1 MPVSPLRPPLRIGLI
16 GWGTVGHA
24 LGELILTGPLPL
36 ELIGVA
42 VRDPAAQR
50 RHPLPDVPVCPAD
63 ELIRNASVV
72 VELAGGVERPLAW
85 ARSTLEQRT
94 AFVTANKAL
103 LANHGAELAQL
114 AEANRTA
121 LLGSGSVGGG
131 VPMIETVEHLAA
143 TGEIA
148 GIRGLLN
155 ATSTYLLTQMAAGLS
170 FEEALAE
177 AQRVGYAE
185 ADPTLDLNGRDAAQ
199 KVAILASV
207 AWGRWRPEDEV
218 EVTGIEGV
226 RPELGSIVRLVADAT
241 PERLTV
247 QPMKLEAGSPLAAVA
262 GVDGI
267 LEVEVRG
274 TGTFRVSGPGA
285 GGRVTAGAVYADLAR
300 LFDGERPILFGGIS

>member
-16 GWGTVGHA
+16 GWGTVGRA
-24 LGELILTGPLPL
+24 LGELMLEGPLPL
-36 ELIGVA
+36 ELIGIA

-50 RHPLPDVPVCPAD
+50 RHPLPDVPVCPPQ

-72 VELAGGVERPLAW
+72 VELAGGVDQPLAW
-85 ARSTLEQRT
+85 ARATLEQRT

-103 LANHGAELAQL
+103 LANHGAELARV
-114 AEANRTA
+114 AEAHQTA

-143 TGEIA
+143 TGEIERV
-148 GIRGLLN
+148 RGLLN
-155 ATSTYLLTQMAAGLS
+155 ATSTYLLTQMAGGLS

-199 KVAILASV
+199 KLAILASV
-207 AWGRWRPEDEV
+207 AWRRWRPESEV

-247 QPMKLEAGSPLAAVA
+247 QPMELETGSPLAAVA

-274 TGTFRVSGPGA
+274 AGTFRVSGPGA

-300 LFDGERPILFGGIS
+300 LLDGERPILFGGIS

>member
-1 MPVSPLRPPLRIGLI
+1 VPVSPLRPPLRIGLI

-24 LGELILTGPLPL
+24 LGELILAGPLPL
-36 ELIGVA
+36 KLIGVA

-72 VELAGGVERPLAW
+72 VELAGGIERPLAW
-85 ARSTLEQRT
+85 ARAALEQRT

-103 LANHGAELAQL
+103 LANHGAELARL

-207 AWGRWRPEDEV
+207 AWRRWRPEGEV
-218 EVTGIEGV
+218 EVTGIQGV
-226 RPELGSIVRLVADAT
+226 RPELGSIMRLVADAT
-241 PERLTV
+241 PERLAV
-247 QPMKLEAGSPLAAVA
+247 QPMELEAGSPLAAAA
-262 GVDGI
+262 GVEGI
-267 LEVEVRG
+267 LAVEVRG
-274 TGTFRVSGPGA
+274 AGTFRVSGPGA

-300 LFDGERPILFGGIS
+300 LLDGERPILFGGIS